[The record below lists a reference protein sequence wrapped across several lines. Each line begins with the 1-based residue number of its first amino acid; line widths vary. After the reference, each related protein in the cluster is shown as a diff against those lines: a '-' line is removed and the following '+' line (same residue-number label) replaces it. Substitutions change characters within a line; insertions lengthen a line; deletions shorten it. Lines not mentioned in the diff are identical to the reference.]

1 MDLFDQNEIRFNCF
15 KLNVISS
22 RIKLR
27 LKVNGAENLEKL
39 QLIYF
44 IIFENLKWDLTL
56 TLY

>member
-15 KLNVISS
+15 KLNVISG

-44 IIFENLKWDLTL
+44 IIFENLK
-56 TLY
+56 